1 MADSVVKGA
10 LLTVAMRWSD
20 RLIGLVSTLIL
31 ARLLVPED
39 FGIIAMASLVI
50 GLADVLL
57 DLGVHIALIQN
68 RSPTQ
73 AHYDSAFTLR
83 LIQSLLAAI
92 IVAAGSPW
100 AAGYFHEPRVEPV
113 LQWLAL
119 SFVFSACENIGLVTF
134 QKEMRFG
141 ADFRFLFLKR
151 MAGFVTTVAAAW
163 LLQSYWAL
171 VIGNLAGRAVGI
183 GLSYALHPMRPRLT
197 LEKVGE
203 IFAISQWMLLRG
215 IAGYLDNKLHQ
226 IFVGRRESAAVLGAY
241 TLGDEIS
248 AMPTSELLAPLN
260 RVLFPAFVKVK
271 DNLAELK
278 RVFLIAE
285 GVQSLIGIPAGVGL
299 ALVAP
304 EAVLVLLGEKW
315 LATVPFVEVMA
326 LIGIMQAITTSGAY
340 VILTLGKARMLA
352 IYSVVQVIGFAS
364 LVLLAIPQGGA
375 MAIAWLRL
383 GVAIAGLASFAVILR
398 FTLPSLRFREI
409 LAVVYR
415 PVAAAIVMAL
425 LVRYGLATL
434 AFGTLPLLII
444 KVVAGAFGYALT
456 IVLMWRLAGRPLGAE
471 SFLLDKAL
479 AFRRRSAIPGSSS

>member
-1 MADSVVKGA
+1 
-10 LLTVAMRWSD
+10 
-20 RLIGLVSTLIL
+20 
-31 ARLLVPED
+31 
-39 FGIIAMASLVI
+39 
-50 GLADVLL
+50 
-57 DLGVHIALIQN
+57 
-68 RSPTQ
+68 
-73 AHYDSAFTLR
+73 
-83 LIQSLLAAI
+83 
-92 IVAAGSPW
+92 
-100 AAGYFHEPRVEPV
+100 
-113 LQWLAL
+113 
-119 SFVFSACENIGLVTF
+119 
-134 QKEMRFG
+134 
-141 ADFRFLFLKR
+141 
-151 MAGFVTTVAAAW
+151 
-163 LLQSYWAL
+163 
-171 VIGNLAGRAVGI
+171 
-183 GLSYALHPMRPRLT
+183 MRPRLT

-226 IFVGRRESAAVLGAY
+226 IFVGRRESAAVMGAY